1 MTTFWEAAALITDAD
16 AFCIRINRAVIVMYI
31 VRKVQMI
38 RRPTPYRVQIT
49 KKQHLEKSRER
60 REEGKR
66 DGSKDNNSAADRCER
81 LDRRLFVVLEIRS
94 LRGIFYQRCV
104 DLELS
109 QRKIL

>member
-1 MTTFWEAAALITDAD
+1 MVVCVVELD
-16 AFCIRINRAVIVMYI
+16 
-31 VRKVQMI
+31 
-38 RRPTPYRVQIT
+38 
-49 KKQHLEKSRER
+49 KSRER